1 MNAIGKLGVFL
12 TFVGFLGLGSA
23 SLYAASASPTSV
35 QDASQVARNAGMAQ
49 GVAWIVAGTGLAM
62 AFSGLSMELHDL
74 KTVVPDIS
82 ALNTSPLPPTARKVP
97 RAESQF
103 VCSDC
108 GGDIAEDDKKC
119 PHCGAR
125 IEGE

>member
-1 MNAIGKLGVFL
+1 MNGIGKLGVFL
-12 TFVGFLGLGSA
+12 TFVGFLGVGSA

-35 QDASQVARNAGMAQ
+35 QDAAQVARNVGTVQ
-49 GVAWIVAGTGLAM
+49 GVGWIVAGIGLAI

-82 ALNTSPLPPTARKVP
+82 ALDRSLSLLLARKVSKAKP
-97 RAESQF
+97 EF

-108 GGDIAEDDKKC
+108 GGYISEDDKAC
-119 PHCGAR
+119 PHCGAP